1 MRQVPTPARQVAQP
15 SNKATPLSNPRKR
28 ALNEEDIEELS
39 PKRKKIKSTSNYI
52 YQTLFRDGINSDLTI
67 RALGTYT
74 VLTVLCCIYSVRHCT
89 GKEWKLHKVY
99 LCQVRV
105 CVCGVY
111 VCVCVRPP
119 PPSSRDTSPAC
130 SVAAGGRAISQT
142 SVSVYQI
149 PTSLLK
155 VHVGKNKNIHFVHCC
170 SYINLV

>member
-28 ALNEEDIEELS
+28 ALSEEDIEELS

-74 VLTVLCCIYSVRHCT
+74 VLTVLCCIHSVRHCT

-119 PPSSRDTSPAC
+119 PPPPVGILLQHVQWQLAGEQ
-130 SVAAGGRAISQT
+130 SVRHQSQYT
-142 SVSVYQI
+142 RYQHH
-149 PTSLLK
+149 S
-155 VHVGKNKNIHFVHCC
+155 
-170 SYINLV
+170 

>member
-28 ALNEEDIEELS
+28 ALSEEDIEELS

-74 VLTVLCCIYSVRHCT
+74 VLTVLCCIHSVRHCT

-119 PPSSRDTSPAC
+119 PPLQSGYFSSMFSGSWRESNQSDISLSIPDTNITPEGTC
-130 SVAAGGRAISQT
+130 RQKQKHT
-142 SVSVYQI
+142 FC
-149 PTSLLK
+149 TLLQL
-155 VHVGKNKNIHFVHCC
+155 
-170 SYINLV
+170 Y